1 MLSYVNRDSDL
12 EKSQHRNVELQRRKI
27 MVKIKPFK
35 GVRPAADKI
44 KEVASLPYDVL
55 NSKEAR
61 KQVEDKPF
69 SFLHVVK
76 PEVDLPENIDLY
88 DEAVYQKGK
97 DNLYKFLEN
106 GILIQV
112 DKPSFYLY
120 RLKMGNIDQVGLVA
134 GASIEDYE
142 NDIIKKHEHTRA
154 DKEAD
159 RIKHIDT
166 LNANTGPVFLTYKAR
181 DDFDK
186 IAKNIMNSEP
196 IYDFEADDGIK
207 HIFWKIDDVEVIKN
221 IKNIFTDID
230 FLYVADG
237 HHRSVSG
244 TIVGQR
250 RREKNPHH
258 TGNEEYNFFLSVI
271 FPHNQLYIMDYNRI
285 VKDLNGLSAD
295 EFLKLVKVKFEI
307 KEFSKTEPY
316 HPNELHN
323 FGMYLDGTW
332 YELKAKPGT
341 FDENDPVKSL
351 DVSILQENLLSPIL
365 GVGDPRKDNRI
376 DFVGGIRGL
385 EELSKRVD
393 TGEAVAF
400 SMFPTSIEQL
410 MTIAD
415 AGKVMPPKST
425 WFEPKLRSGVI
436 VHLLD

>member
-1 MLSYVNRDSDL
+1 MA
-12 EKSQHRNVELQRRKI
+12 I
-27 MVKIKPFK
+27 IKPFK
-35 GVRPAADKI
+35 GVRPATDKI
-44 KEVASLPYDVL
+44 KDVASPPYDVL

-76 PEVDLPENIDLY
+76 PEVDLPENIDVY
-88 DEAVYQKGK
+88 NEAVYQKGK
-97 DNLYKFLEN
+97 ENLDKFIED
-106 GILIQV
+106 GILIQD
-112 DKPSFYLY
+112 DKPCFYLY
-120 RLKMGNIDQVGLVA
+120 RLIMGNIDQVGLVA

-159 RIKHIDT
+159 RIKHVDT

-181 DDFDK
+181 KDFN
-186 IAKNIMNSEP
+186 ILAENIMNSRP
-196 IYDFEADDGIK
+196 IYNFEADDGIK
-207 HIFWKIDDVEVIKN
+207 HIFWKIDDDKAIEN
-221 IKNIFTDID
+221 IRNIFADID

-237 HHRSVSG
+237 HHRSASG

-250 RREKNPHH
+250 RRKKNLHH

-271 FPHNQLYIMDYNRI
+271 FPHNQLYIMDYNRV
-285 VKDLNGLSAD
+285 VKDLNRLSNED
-295 EFLKLVKVKFEI
+295 FLNSVKEI
-307 KEFSKTEPY
+307 FDVKEFSATEGY
-316 HPNELHN
+316 HPKDLHN
-323 FGMYLDGTW
+323 FGMYFNGMW
-332 YELKAKPGT
+332 YEITAKQGT

-351 DVSILQENLLSPIL
+351 DVSILQENLLTPIL
-365 GVGDPRKDNRI
+365 GIGDPRKDKRI

-385 EELSKRVD
+385 DELSKRVD
-393 TGEAVAF
+393 AGEAVAF

-410 MTIAD
+410 MAIAD